1 MNLSVGAGHAREI
14 KRRVDLKIWPF
25 PVGAGHAREWKG
37 GIVFPPG
44 NDDLFPWAVPTLLS
58 RGSQVWSSLVLYGL
72 PTTCPQGKHVPPL
85 SFQRS

>member
-37 GIVFPPG
+37 GIVFPPR
-44 NDDLFPWAVPTLLS
+44 NDSFVQWAVPTLHSHNDGFFLWA
-58 RGSQVWSSLVLYGL
+58 V
-72 PTTCPQGKHVPPL
+72 PTLHPRNDVKFIPGW
-85 SFQRS
+85 